1 MSRLNSTAGSGRL
14 AVEPAVPDAK
24 TVAKIMMCGSEDL
37 KKAIVSCTR
46 AENLRGFAT
55 SWWTNY
61 GQEYACRGFSCKA
74 AILTDTSERLAT
86 TPVFFSPRGTILE
99 GGFQAP
105 QHPPESATRKSP
117 PHG

>member
-1 MSRLNSTAGSGRL
+1 MSRLNSTVGSGRL
-14 AVEPAVPDAK
+14 VVEPAVPDAK

-37 KKAIVSCTR
+37 KKAIVSSVG

-55 SWWTNY
+55 SWRTNY
-61 GQEYACRGFSCKA
+61 DQEYACRGFSCKA
-74 AILTDTSERLAT
+74 AILTDSSERLAT
-86 TPVFFSPRGTILE
+86 TPAFISPRGTILE

-105 QHPPESATRKSP
+105 RHPPEAVTRKSP